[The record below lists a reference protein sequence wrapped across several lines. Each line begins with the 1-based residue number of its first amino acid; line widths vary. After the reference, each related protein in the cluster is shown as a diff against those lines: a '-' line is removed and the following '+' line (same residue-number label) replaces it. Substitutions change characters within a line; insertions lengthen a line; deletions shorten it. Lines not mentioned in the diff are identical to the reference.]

1 MEGEKGMDKGRR
13 ARIALAASA
22 AILGL
27 MRIPAV
33 GVNEAAMFA
42 ARAAMAAA
50 LCAACAPEGWLYPAV
65 QAGGSALIAWII
77 DLTEGAMSWVYALA
91 GLAMAWGYKKGGKGI
106 GRQTF
111 AAALAGCLVS
121 ALGMALALAL
131 GRGQMTL
138 GSALLYALP
147 QQLLPLLAYL
157 AGGLAAGRLGW
168 GPAAA

>member
-1 MEGEKGMDKGRR
+1 MDKKKG
-13 ARIALAASA
+13 AKIALAASV

-33 GVNEAAMFA
+33 GVNEVAMFV

-50 LCAACAPEGWLYPAV
+50 MCAVSAPAGWFYPVV
-65 QAGGSALIAWII
+65 QAGGLALIAWII
-77 DLTEGAMSWVYALA
+77 DLNEGAMSWVYAGA
-91 GLAMAWGYKKGGKGI
+91 GLAMAWGYKEGVRALRRRI
-106 GRQTF
+106 LPR
-111 AAALAGCLVS
+111 AALAALATCLVS
-121 ALGMALALAL
+121 ALGTALVLAL

-147 QQLLPLLAYL
+147 QQILPLLAYL